1 MSALT
6 GPPSTPRAPSIT
18 DVAARSGVS
27 IQTVSRVVNGAPRV
41 ADATRQRVLA
51 AISDLG
57 YRPNPAARALATGR
71 AGVVGVLSPSSA
83 LYGPASMTAA
93 LGLAA
98 VEAGVHLA
106 VEHVVEL
113 DGASVERGLA
123 RLVDQLVVGV
133 VAVAPV
139 QPVLDALSGA
149 RLAVPLVSVDGA
161 LGRGVVDV
169 SVDQRE
175 GARLATEHL
184 LGLGHRTVWHV
195 RGPLAWNDAAAREQG
210 WREALEAAGREVLPP
225 LEGDWTAGSGY
236 RAGQVLARIPEA
248 TAVFTA
254 NDPQALGVVRALA
267 ERGLRVPQDVSV
279 VGFDDT
285 PESAH
290 FLPPLTTVRQDFSA
304 LGRTALEVVLRL
316 VAQAQVQ
323 VAGATSGPEADVRHG
338 EASVQLPALL
348 VERASTAPPAHGA
361 VTGS

>member
-27 IQTVSRVVNGAPRV
+27 IQTVSRVLNGAPRV
-41 ADATRQRVLA
+41 ADGTRQRVLA

-57 YRPNPAARALATGR
+57 YRRNPAARALATGR

-98 VEAGVHLA
+98 AQAGVHLA

-113 DGASVERGLA
+113 DRASVEGGLA

-133 VAVAPV
+133 VVVAPV
-139 QPVLDALSGA
+139 TPVLSALSGA
-149 RLAVPLVSVDGA
+149 RLGVPLVSVDGA
-161 LGRGVVDV
+161 AGGGVVDV
-169 SVDQRE
+169 SVDQE
-175 GARLATEHL
+175 AGARLATEHL

-195 RGPLAWNDAAAREQG
+195 RGPLAWHDAAARERG
-210 WREALEAAGREVLPP
+210 WRAALEAAGREVPP
-225 LEGDWTAGSGY
+225 ALDGDWTAGSGY

-248 TAVFTA
+248 TAVFAA

-290 FLPPLTTVRQDFSA
+290 FLPPLTTVRQEFAA
-304 LGRTALEVVLRL
+304 LGRTALEVVLGL
-316 VAQAQVQ
+316 VEARG
-323 VAGATSGPEADVRHG
+323 AGAGVGERADG
-338 EASVQLPALL
+338 ATAAGSVQLPAEL
-348 VERASTAPPAHGA
+348 VQRASTAVPRVET
-361 VTGS
+361 VTPS